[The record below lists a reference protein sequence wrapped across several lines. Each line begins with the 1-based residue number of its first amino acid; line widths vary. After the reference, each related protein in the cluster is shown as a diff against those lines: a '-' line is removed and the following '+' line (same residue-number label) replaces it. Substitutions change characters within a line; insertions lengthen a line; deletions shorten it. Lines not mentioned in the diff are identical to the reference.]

1 MKFKTQL
8 ILIPIL
14 CISTLL
20 FGVFTSN
27 GQSYAQN
34 ENVKQLSLEEALTL
48 AGAKNKWIDI
58 DKIEELAAR
67 AEKKDTRLMA
77 LPQFEAKASY
87 LRYSNLSVYEDGLSE
102 RNSAP
107 RYPTPNE
114 ASLGLEGIFNVY
126 SGGRIKAI
134 QEQQSVKTN
143 IASLNVKE
151 RSGSIKLQAAS
162 YYLGLI
168 RLYDL
173 KRFTTDQLKRAEL
186 RLKNITT
193 LYKNQKVTK
202 SDVLRAEVMLSNVQ
216 LDLASTENDI
226 RISGQKLA
234 VLLNLPQS
242 IIILPK
248 DSAAMIKPSANELE
262 ALVKTKGEV
271 AFNIL
276 RSDQSIAL
284 NQSILKLTRSYNM
297 PTLNLVTAYGFNYPN
312 FLFKPAVDQMYA
324 IGFVGIKAQYSI
336 SSLYENKHK
345 VAAVKWR
352 LNRAEKEKEAQLDD
366 KLQEIESYYIK
377 YSEALNRIGV
387 NQKSIQQAK
396 SNYEI
401 MSTKYF
407 NQLALLTDLLDAD
420 NLFQGSRFNLVNS
433 QVEAMMIYYRM
444 LYSTGRL

>member
-1 MKFKTQL
+1 MKFKTQF

-14 CISTLL
+14 CITTLL
-20 FGVFTSN
+20 FNVIASN
-27 GQSYAQN
+27 GQSHTQS
-34 ENVKQLSLEEALTL
+34 ENVKLLSLEDALTL

-58 DKIEELAAR
+58 DKIEELAAQ
-67 AEKKDTRLMA
+67 AEKKDARLMA
-77 LPQFEAKASY
+77 LPQFEVKASY
-87 LRYSNLSVYEDGLSE
+87 LRYSGLSVYEDGLAG
-102 RNSAP
+102 RKSAP

-114 ASLGLEGIFNVY
+114 ASLGLEGTFNVY
-126 SGGRIKAI
+126 GGGRIKAI
-134 QEQQSVKTN
+134 QEQQSVKAD
-143 IASLNVKE
+143 IAVLNVKE
-151 RSGSIKLQAAS
+151 RSGSIKLQATS

-186 RLKNITT
+186 RLKNIRT

-216 LDLASTENDI
+216 LDSASTENDI
-226 RISGQKLA
+226 RISSQKLA

-242 IIILPK
+242 VIILPK
-248 DSAAMIKPSANELE
+248 DSASMTKPSSDELE
-262 ALVKTKGEV
+262 ALLKTKGEG

-276 RSDQSIAL
+276 RADQSIAL
-284 NQSILKLTRSYNM
+284 NQSILKQTKSYNL
-297 PTLNLVTAYGFNYPN
+297 PTLNLFTAYGFNYPN
-312 FLFKPAVDQMYA
+312 FLFKPAVDQMYS

-336 SSLYENKHK
+336 SSLYQNKNK

-352 LNRAEKEKEAQLDD
+352 LNKAEKEKEAQLDD
-366 KLQEIESYYIK
+366 KYQEIESYYIK
-377 YSEALNRIGV
+377 YSEALNRIEV
-387 NQKSIQQAK
+387 NRKSIQQAK
-396 SNYEI
+396 ANYEI

-444 LYSTGRL
+444 LYSTGKL